1 MPTQAAKAP
10 PAINFERD
18 YPGTADQLGQV
29 RADLT
34 EIAGECPVID
44 ELVLLASE
52 LATNAVLHSNSGRT
66 GHGFT
71 VRATLYPG
79 DYAWVEVVD
88 EGGSWKRNQHDDEHG
103 RGLAVVAAI
112 AGHDNWGIEG
122 NSASRVA
129 WSRLDWPRP

>member
-1 MPTQAAKAP
+1 MPAQAAKAP
-10 PAINFERD
+10 PAINFERA
-18 YPGTADQLGQV
+18 YPGTADRLGRV
-29 RADLT
+29 RSDLT

-52 LATNAVLHSNSGRT
+52 LAANAVQHSNSGRT

-88 EGGSWKRNQHDDEHG
+88 EGGAWKRDQRDDEHG

-112 AGHDNWGIEG
+112 AGDGNWGIEG
-122 NSASRVA
+122 DSACRVA
-129 WSRLDWPRP
+129 WFRLDWPRP